1 MSLLK
6 ESAIGLMVRLQIVI
20 GVLGFVGL
28 LLFDQTGSA
37 LSLLYG
43 VAMMV
48 VNSIWLARRLD
59 RTRGLD
65 ADAGKRSLYVGAVLR
80 FAALIAGLML
90 AYLAGLHLLV
100 VAVGV
105 FLAQAVVFATALA
118 GIRKE
123 YKGGGL
129 G

>member
-1 MSLLK
+1 MSLIK
-6 ESAIGLMVRLQIVI
+6 ESAIGLMVRLQVVVGI
-20 GVLGFVGL
+20 LGFAGL
-28 LLFDQTGSA
+28 LLFGQAGSA

-59 RTRGLD
+59 KTRGLD
-65 ADAGKRSLYVGAVLR
+65 ADAGKRSLYAGAVLR
-80 FAALIAGLML
+80 FAAMIAGLVL
-90 AYLAGLHLLV
+90 AYFAGLHLLV
-100 VAVGV
+100 VAAGV
-105 FLAQAVVFATALA
+105 FLAQAVVFVSALA

-123 YKGGGL
+123 YKGGGV

>member
-6 ESAIGLMVRLQIVI
+6 ESAIGLMVRLQMVV
-20 GVLGFVGL
+20 GVLGFATLVVA
-28 LLFDQTGSA
+28 DQAGSA

-59 RTRGLD
+59 RTQGLD
-65 ADAGKRSLYVGAVLR
+65 AGAGKRSLYVGAVLR

-100 VAVGV
+100 VAAGV
-105 FLAQAVVFATALA
+105 FLAQAVVFVTALV

>member
-6 ESAIGLMVRLQIVI
+6 ESAIGLMVRLQIVVGI
-20 GVLGFVGL
+20 LGFAGL
-28 LLFDQTGSA
+28 MLYDQAGSA

-59 RTRGLD
+59 RTQGLD

-80 FAALIAGLML
+80 FIALIAGLML
-90 AYLAGLHLLV
+90 AYQLELHLLV
-100 VAVGV
+100 VAAGV
-105 FLAQAVVFATALA
+105 FLAQVVVFISALI

>member
-1 MSLLK
+1 MSLVK
-6 ESAIGLMVRLQIVI
+6 ESAVGLMIRMQILV

-28 LLFDQTGSA
+28 MLYDQSGWA

-48 VNSIWLARRLD
+48 VNSFWLASRLD
-59 RTRGLD
+59 RTRGMD
-65 ADAGKRSLYVGAVLR
+65 ADSGKRSLYVGAVLR
-80 FAALIAGLML
+80 FMALVAGLML
-90 AYLAGLHLLV
+90 AHLAGLHLAV
-100 VAVGV
+100 VAAGV
-105 FLAQAVVFATALA
+105 FVSQAVVFVSAIV
-118 GIRKE
+118 GFRKE